1 MQILR
6 ALDINQVLLNSK
18 KYTAFKLYQES
29 GGLLVFQS
37 NQYIK
42 GHYKKEST
50 VLRKYNAQLSLSD

>member
-1 MQILR
+1 MRAFNIKQIL
-6 ALDINQVLLNSK
+6 LNGK

-37 NQYIK
+37 NQFIK

-50 VLRKYNAQLSLSD
+50 VLRKYNDQLSLSD